1 MYRWRW
7 AKSGDEQHTAGAA
20 IQVCVSCVYVARQM
34 TLVSIFF
41 RNWMTLD
48 DCGRMTV
55 VTRQATAG
63 FGPELGSSVLNQL
76 SASIYADGSSPPTSP
91 SFSFFSKKIFSCLYI
106 NKKELLGCYSA
117 THKYRV
123 HCGSFVGPCLLVR
136 PIYAMF
142 QPNKSMFR

>member
-1 MYRWRW
+1 
-7 AKSGDEQHTAGAA
+7 
-20 IQVCVSCVYVARQM
+20 M
-34 TLVSIFF
+34 TL
-41 RNWMTLD
+41 
-48 DCGRMTV
+48 

-91 SFSFFSKKIFSCLYI
+91 SFSFFSKKIFSCFYI

-123 HCGSFVGPCLLVR
+123 HCGTFVGPCLLVR

-142 QPNKSMFR
+142 QPNKSMFRSVSFIISLLGCLSCSIFNLISFVIKYCTDNVIQIFHDFFNVLWYL